1 MTGDFAA
8 RQKEQT
14 HFFDT
19 CNIKPSSSKVA
30 IDLGAG
36 HGVQS
41 VALAKVGFKVIAI
54 DFSQQLLA
62 ELAANSKG
70 LAVEIINGDFRQVK
84 HYSHIQPELIIC
96 WGDTL
101 SHLDTEAQVR
111 QLLRDCAEI
120 LPQHGKL
127 VLSFRDY
134 SNPLTGNDRFIPV
147 KSDETKILACFLEYT
162 DSHVRVTDI
171 LYEKMQEGWQQK
183 VSAYNKVRLFPHR
196 VVSWLHHF
204 GLTITFNG
212 TVNRLKT
219 IIAEKPD
226 TRSQE

>member
-1 MTGDFAA
+1 VTVKEHYNNHLGNFYLWMTGDFAA

-19 CNIKPSSSKVA
+19 YNIKPGSSKVA

-84 HYSHIQPELIIC
+84 RYSHIQPELI
-96 WGDTL
+96 
-101 SHLDTEAQVR
+101 S
-111 QLLRDCAEI
+111 
-120 LPQHGKL
+120 
-127 VLSFRDY
+127 
-134 SNPLTGNDRFIPV
+134 
-147 KSDETKILACFLEYT
+147 
-162 DSHVRVTDI
+162 
-171 LYEKMQEGWQQK
+171 
-183 VSAYNKVRLFPHR
+183 
-196 VVSWLHHF
+196 
-204 GLTITFNG
+204 
-212 TVNRLKT
+212 
-219 IIAEKPD
+219 
-226 TRSQE
+226 